1 MRVTNRMMF
10 EVAQSQTAAARDR
23 SMKAQDEVAT
33 GLRVNH
39 PGDDPTAAG
48 VMVTQNV
55 AIQRLDTID
64 KSNAQAST
72 EVQVADG
79 ALQGVSNLIARAQQL
94 AVQLGSD
101 SYGAAER
108 AGGAQEIADISAQI
122 GRLMNTQVAG
132 RYIFGG
138 TVDNVAPF
146 DPAGNYSCDTVVRQV
161 EIAPGLLGNA
171 SVRGDQVVKG
181 VGVTGGVD
189 VFAVLSTLS
198 TALAANDGSTV
209 RASVD
214 GLNQATNQVAAGLT
228 SAGTML
234 SAFENAQ
241 QIGSVAKDAA
251 TKSLSAASEADIF
264 EATSNLVQAQQSL
277 QSALAV
283 TAKTFSLSLLDYLK

>member
-1 MRVTNRMMF
+1 MRVTSRMMF
-10 EVAQSQTAAARDR
+10 EVAQRQTASARDR
-23 SMKAQDEVAT
+23 SIQAQNEVAT
-33 GLRVNH
+33 GLRVTH

-55 AIQRLDTID
+55 ALRRLDTID
-64 KSNAQAST
+64 KSTAQAAT

-138 TVDNVAPF
+138 NVDNVAPF
-146 DPAGNYSCDTVVRQV
+146 DPTGNYLGDTVVRQV

-228 SAGTML
+228 SAGTMI
-234 SAFENAQ
+234 SAFGNAQ

-264 EATSNLVQAQQSL
+264 EATSNLMQAQQSL

-283 TAKTFSLSLLDYLK
+283 SAKTFGLSLLDYLK

>member
-10 EVAQSQTAAARDR
+10 DVAQSQTAAARDR
-23 SMKAQDEVAT
+23 AIQAQDQVST
-33 GLRVNH
+33 GVRVTH

-48 VMVTQNV
+48 VMVTQNI

-64 KSNAQAST
+64 KSISQAST

-79 ALQGVSNLIARAQQL
+79 ALQGVSTLIARAQQI

-101 SYGAAER
+101 NYGAAER
-108 AGGAQEIADISAQI
+108 AGGAQEIADISAQL

-138 TVDNVAPF
+138 NVDNAPPF
-146 DPAGNYSCDTVVRQV
+146 DAAGNYSGDTVVRQV

-171 SVRGDQVVKG
+171 SVRGDQAVKG

-198 TALAANDGSTV
+198 TALASNDGAAV
-209 RASVD
+209 RGSID
-214 GLNQATNQVAAGLT
+214 GLNQSTNQVAAALT
-228 SAGTML
+228 NTGTML
-234 SAFENAQ
+234 SGFENAQ

-251 TKSLSAASEADIF
+251 QKALSSASEADIF

-283 TAKTFSLSLLDYLK
+283 TGKTFGLTLLDYLK